1 MKNLKSKIILIIL
14 AVSLIG
20 LLGGC
25 EPTQQFDSLERPIII
40 VAKSKGGDVVVR
52 DKTGEYLTLG
62 RQYYLA
68 NSLYDTY
75 AVGDTIR

>member
-14 AVSLIG
+14 AVGLIG

-25 EPTQQFDSLERPIII
+25 EPPQKFDYLARPIIV

-52 DKTGEYLTLG
+52 DKVGTYLTLG
-62 RQYYLA
+62 RDYYLA
-68 NSLYDTY
+68 KSIYDTY
-75 AVGDTIR
+75 AVGDTIK